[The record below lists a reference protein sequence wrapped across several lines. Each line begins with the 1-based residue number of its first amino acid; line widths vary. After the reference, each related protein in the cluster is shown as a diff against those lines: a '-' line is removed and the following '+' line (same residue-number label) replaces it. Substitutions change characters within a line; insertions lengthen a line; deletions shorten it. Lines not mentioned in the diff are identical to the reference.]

1 MSNLLL
7 LTLCLIAGVLLR
19 RSGKVPADGHK
30 SLNVFVIYVALP
42 ALVLQHV
49 HALRLEPGLLMPALM
64 PWLVFAAGTAL
75 FLLLLRAGILSRQT
89 TGALILTS
97 ALGNTSFVGLP
108 MIEAFYGK
116 ELLGVGVIADQL
128 GTFMCLNVPGIILA
142 ARLAARSEEEARAGA
157 IARKILLFPPF
168 VALLVALA
176 LRPVAYPPWADALL
190 ARLGDSLTPIA
201 LISVGL
207 QLQLGDLRR
216 LGRELSLGLGY
227 KLLVAPALVLLV
239 FGILLGARG
248 PTFQVTVF
256 EAAMAP
262 MITGSIVAQEH
273 DLDPPLAALMV
284 GVGVPIS
291 FLTLWGWA
299 RLLESF

>member
-7 LTLCLIAGVLLR
+7 LAVCLLVGLFLR
-19 RSGKVPADGHK
+19 RIGQVPEGGHK
-30 SLNVFVIYVALP
+30 PLNTYVIYVALP
-42 ALVLQHV
+42 ALVLLHV
-49 HALRLEPGLLMPALM
+49 HDLTLDRTLLMPALM

-176 LRPVAYPPWADALL
+176 LRPVAYPPWADGLL

-299 RLLESF
+299 KLLESF

>member
-157 IARKILLFPPF
+157 IASKILLFPPF

>member
-7 LTLCLIAGVLLR
+7 LALCLIAGVLLR
-19 RSGKVPADGHK
+19 RSGKVPADGHRP
-30 SLNVFVIYVALP
+30 LNVFVIYVALP

-176 LRPVAYPPWADALL
+176 LRPVAYPPWADGLL

>member
-7 LTLCLIAGVLLR
+7 LALCLLAGVFLR
-19 RSGKVPADGHK
+19 LGHLVSADGHRP
-30 SLNVFVIYVALP
+30 LNQYVIYVALP

-49 HALRLEPGLLMPALM
+49 HALEVDRGLLVPALV
-64 PWLVFAAGTAL
+64 PWLVFAGGTAL
-75 FLLLLRAGILSRQT
+75 FLLLLRAGVLSRPT
-89 TGALILTS
+89 AGALILTA

-168 VALLVALA
+168 LALLAALA
-176 LRPVAYPPWADALL
+176 LRAVAYPPWAGSLL
-190 ARLGDSLTPIA
+190 ARLGDSLTPVA
-201 LISVGL
+201 LVSVGL
-207 QLQLGDLRR
+207 QLHLGELRR
-216 LGRELSLGLGY
+216 RWRDLSLGLGY
-227 KLLVAPALVLLV
+227 KLAVAPALALLV
-239 FGILLGARG
+239 FGLLLGARG
-248 PTFQVTVF
+248 PVFQVTIF

-262 MITGSIVAQEH
+262 MLTGSIVAQEH

-299 RLLESF
+299 KLLEGF